1 MENVYVLEEKNLEME
16 NIKMFQFNINEEEL
30 LMEDVY
36 LKMENK
42 L

>member
-1 MENVYVLEEKNLEME
+1 MENVYVLEEKNLKME
-16 NIKMFQFNINEEEL
+16 NEKMFQFNLKEEEL

-36 LKMENK
+36 LKIENK